1 MLYGST
7 SSLLRN
13 LTTTGFFTNNILL
26 VNKYYLQKYIKDKKN
41 VLIVSSI
48 TGTSININMEYY
60 KKIMNGENLLSP
72 EEMLLVES
80 ELEKYNLQHM

>member
-1 MLYGST
+1 MCNYIIKNTIIDINWTYCNIIIDGSIIT
-7 SSLLRN
+7 MV
-13 LTTTGFFTNNILL
+13 NNIP
-26 VNKYYLQKYIKDKKN
+26 
-41 VLIVSSI
+41 
-48 TGTSININMEYY
+48 ININMEYY